1 MLWISLLQN
10 AEGNN
15 SPCTFNNEDKDHC
28 STRKEIFCLDWWF
41 HLSILIYLPA
51 NVDFQTGIWWVW
63 SFNCPQK
70 MFLDLQNKKIN
81 IDIFNKKMF
90 MWQLIKKKYI
100 RMHFEVQVTIT
111 YYETFFVLNQFCTLS
126 ILYLYVIWILP

>member
-1 MLWISLLQN
+1 
-10 AEGNN
+10 
-15 SPCTFNNEDKDHC
+15 
-28 STRKEIFCLDWWF
+28 
-41 HLSILIYLPA
+41 
-51 NVDFQTGIWWVW
+51 
-63 SFNCPQK
+63 
-70 MFLDLQNKKIN
+70 
-81 IDIFNKKMF
+81 

>member
-1 MLWISLLQN
+1 
-10 AEGNN
+10 
-15 SPCTFNNEDKDHC
+15 
-28 STRKEIFCLDWWF
+28 
-41 HLSILIYLPA
+41 
-51 NVDFQTGIWWVW
+51 
-63 SFNCPQK
+63 